1 MIRLDLLYQ
10 KPSIRPKYPYNTV
23 KTPSPQ
29 PEEMMTD
36 DPPLYSPPLPDLN
49 LSDKR
54 ISHLAVSLS
63 RTTLLTEDN
72 QIAVLVDPELDKIS
86 SLIQVT

>member
-1 MIRLDLLYQ
+1 M
-10 KPSIRPKYPYNTV
+10 P
-23 KTPSPQ
+23 PSPQ
-29 PEEMMTD
+29 PEEMITD
-36 DPPLYSPPLPDLN
+36 DRSLYYPTLPDLN
-49 LSDKR
+49 LSNKR

-86 SLIQVT
+86 GLIQVAFVTRVLFIKL